1 MREKEIEFLQ
11 MGKGE
16 HHVLAHFFGLKWK
29 YPQESYIPFRTVE
42 APHRFFGVDNS
53 CHPWKTLLLAKK
65 GGIWL
70 I

>member
-42 APHRFFGVDNS
+42 APHRFFVLTIHVILGKL
-53 CHPWKTLLLAKK
+53 CYWRKR
-65 GGIWL
+65 GEYG
-70 I
+70 